1 MFDFQTNIF
10 INHYTY
16 LFYMKN
22 QPSLEDLKQAFLKE
36 IQGITDI
43 DQLKDLYAQEIAR
56 RDKII
61 LDLQN
66 SNQIIMKSA
75 FKTRS
80 DELKHSNR

>member
-1 MFDFQTNIF
+1 
-10 INHYTY
+10 
-16 LFYMKN
+16 MKN